1 MQCMAKKG
9 ARNTR
14 RGKGMSKIE
23 PSVQTL
29 TFTVAGIPGSTNQP
43 VYIDLSQVASL
54 YNRRFYRQGINWA
67 VAGFKFLT
75 GGPQNAGI
83 IVSKAP
89 NTWITSNSWEKGMRT
104 WSRMID
110 EAASETQE
118 VKPRFMD
125 FKVYLDSQH
134 HQLGSAANLLP
145 VDLALNSANPG
156 VWDYSTVQIPDATAL
171 SADVRDVDAYDI
183 ILIGQSYPG
192 VSPVTGND
200 AVSLIEGYAA
210 GRALPNVVDPNTP
223 DDMRDTSSVS
233 PENWAEAIFNDGM
246 PQDSNVLRDL
256 QTQNELAPYPFEN
269 DGTNLD
275 TMYPGGAN
283 QLPQTQ
289 IHSWEYVTSTTV
301 GSTTYVKGGN
311 FPCGLIRIDLTNQ
324 DPPTGEVLDV
334 IIQIDM
340 VPGNHRGYLCEPM
353 TEM

>member
-1 MQCMAKKG
+1 MYYMAKKG
-9 ARNTR
+9 NRNSR
-14 RGKGMSKIE
+14 SGKGMSKIE

-29 TFTVAGIPGSTNQP
+29 TFAVQGIPQSTNQA

-54 YNRRFYRQGINWA
+54 YNRRFYRQGLNWA

-134 HQLGSAANLLP
+134 HQQGSAANLLP
-145 VDLALNSANPG
+145 RDLALNTATPG
-156 VWDYSTVQIPDATAL
+156 VWDYSTVQIPDATNL
-171 SADVRDVDAYDI
+171 SADVRDVDPYDI
-183 ILIGQSYPG
+183 ILIGGSYPG
-192 VSPVTGND
+192 VSASTGRN

-210 GRALPNVVDPNTP
+210 GRALPNIVDPNTP
-223 DDMRDTSSVS
+223 DDMRDTSSAT

-246 PQDSNVLRDL
+246 VQDSEVLRDM

-269 DGTNLD
+269 DGTSVD
-275 TMYPGGAN
+275 TRYPGGAN
-283 QLPQTQ
+283 QLSEPQ

-324 DPPTGEVLDV
+324 DPPTGQLLDV
-334 IIQIDM
+334 IIQLDL
-340 VPGNHRGYLCEPM
+340 VPGQHRGYLAESM